1 MYTHCIRYGFVI
13 IILND
18 EFEIRFSDRRE
29 CNETSNKNKK
39 HCTKLYCTS
48 LNIPTPGLVKNL
60 LIKKFFFS

>member
-29 CNETSNKNKK
+29 CNETSNKNKNIV
-39 HCTKLYCTS
+39 
-48 LNIPTPGLVKNL
+48 LNFIVQV
-60 LIKKFFFS
+60 